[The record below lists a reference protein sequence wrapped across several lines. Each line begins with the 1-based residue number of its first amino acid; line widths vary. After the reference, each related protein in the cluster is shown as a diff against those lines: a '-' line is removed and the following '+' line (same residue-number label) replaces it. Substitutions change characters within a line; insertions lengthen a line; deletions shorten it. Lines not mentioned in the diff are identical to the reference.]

1 MPIVISPS
9 TPNPATPSTA
19 TSSDSHLTVYVD
31 ATYCGVL
38 LKADFSGLGTPPI
51 KVRFMRG
58 TDRVRSGDPAWS
70 PGGVGFA
77 YDHEAPLSAAT
88 AWTAVPIFAD
98 GSEGSAST
106 AATVTTAGLPTGFDF
121 VVKPTSDPGSMV
133 FLKSL
138 APEPTRGRVGM
149 LNLTDIPGS
158 RFKSGT
164 WEPRQYADDQ
174 FSFQTAT
181 LADYADLETCMDAGI
196 VFIQSDPGY
205 GIGDFYA
212 IPSDS
217 AVTPMIY
224 QGDPRRQVQV
234 TFVHQP
240 RPPTLGS
247 AWMMPGRSWQ
257 TVKTGYATYAAVTS
271 AYATN
276 EALLH

>member
-1 MPIVISPS
+1 MPIVINPS
-9 TPNPATPSTA
+9 TPNPSGPSTA

-38 LKADFSGLGTPPI
+38 LKADFSGLGTKPI

-58 TDRVRSGDPAWS
+58 SDRVRSGDPAWA
-70 PGGVGFA
+70 PGGIGFA
-77 YDHEAPLSAAT
+77 YDHEAPLSTST

-106 AATVTTAGLPTGFDF
+106 AATVTTAGIPAGYDF
-121 VVKPTSDPGSMV
+121 VVKPTSDPGSMTL
-133 FLKSL
+133 LKSL
-138 APEPTRGRVGM
+138 LPEPTRGRVGM

-181 LADYADLETCMDAGI
+181 LSDYVDLETCMDAGI
-196 VFIQSDPGY
+196 VFIQCTPAY
-205 GIGDFYA
+205 GIDDFYA

-217 AVTPMIY
+217 SVTAMVY
-224 QGDPRRQVQV
+224 QADPRRQVQV

-247 AWMMPGRSWQ
+247 PSMMPGRSWQ
-257 TVKTGYATYAAVTS
+257 TVKNGYATYSAVTA